1 MAVIENCFAITLF
14 NYKFKNNHLFVISFY
29 SKSTF
34 LHQSDQ
40 QINGYFNTIIITPFY
55 NYYIKCMHSCS
66 ART

>member
-1 MAVIENCFAITLF
+1 MTVIENCFAITLF
-14 NYKFKNNHLFVISFY
+14 SYKLKKTHLFVIFFY

-34 LHQSDQ
+34 LNQSDQ

-66 ART
+66 ERT